1 MDNLKYLK
9 MSMVQTLDLFS
20 GLKDEKLMDMRLTE
34 LHSALQESC
43 FQRAPDK

>member
-34 LHSALQESC
+34 LQSTLQESC